1 MMEAVLS
8 NADHPEYGVATIPLP
23 IPRNQYDHCVSL
35 LEALEIGGASEADC
49 RLDSL
54 DSAWPVLN
62 RLVCTKV
69 NLDELD
75 YLAKRLDSF
84 TVGEFSQFQAM
95 AEKLN
100 LASMKDLINLTFC
113 CQQATVI
120 TDFTNLKEIGR
131 DHYMNIHGGCAS
143 MEELEQLDGAETAIL
158 LIEDNEG
165 TVTRYGVVYDN
176 GMQLSQLYDGKH
188 LPCYHYEA
196 DMTAV
201 GISTRWEPENS
212 RNVTWIYL
220 PASKGQIER
229 AMQRSGIADPKDMR
243 LFIADSSF
251 PEEVDVTAL
260 VDSDD
265 IHCLM
270 IGASGIGK
278 TAYFLYPNL
287 EYACASGMSW
297 LALDSKGDLARNYGA
312 IAKNCY
318 GYQNVAV
325 IDLRNPTRSDGN
337 NLLTLVNRYMDIARS
352 DPNNLAARAKAE
364 KYAKILSKTIVNPD
378 GDDSNRGQNAF
389 FYDAAE
395 GLLTSV
401 ILMLAEFLPP
411 DKDHP
416 QERRHIVSVFKLVQ
430 DLLEPSRVKGK
441 SHFQLLMAKLPPD
454 HKARWFAG
462 AALNSAEQAMA
473 SVMSTV
479 LSRLNAFLD
488 SELEQILCF
497 DSAIDAEKFASE
509 KSAIF
514 LILPEEDTTKNFM
527 AGLMIQN
534 LSRELFAVADE
545 NGGKLKNRVV
555 LFCDEFGTMPPFD
568 ILPLFSAGRSRR
580 LTLVPIIQ
588 SLAQLEKNYGKEG
601 CEIIQDNCQDTIFGG
616 FAPNSQTAEVLSKAL
631 GSRTVLSG
639 SVSRG
644 KNDPSQSLQ
653 MMERA
658 LLTPDELKS
667 IPKGSFIVMKTGT
680 HPMRTRLQ
688 LFLNWG
694 ITFGEPY
701 VVPERANRAV
711 AYANRVD
718 LDRNLPQLSEP
729 EEMDESRGYAVSS
742 RGGIAHAP
750 AQERAV
756 KRGKQMKTFGEE
768 ER

>member
-1 MMEAVLS
+1 ML
-8 NADHPEYGVATIPLP
+8 NASIWILIAAGAAMFLV
-23 IPRNQYDHCVSL
+23 
-35 LEALEIGGASEADC
+35 IGGLSMMSHHYTLGNIKS
-49 RLDSL
+49 R
-54 DSAWPVLN
+54 
-62 RLVCTKV
+62 
-69 NLDELD
+69 
-75 YLAKRLDSF
+75 
-84 TVGEFSQFQAM
+84 TVGDGQHGTARW
-95 AEKLN
+95 
-100 LASMKDLINLTFC
+100 
-113 CQQATVI
+113 AT
-120 TDFTNLKEIGR
+120 DKEIKQTYAHVPFKVREWRRGQ
-131 DHYMNIHGGCAS
+131 NLPTEQGLILGC
-143 MEELEQLDGAETAIL
+143 
-158 LIEDNEG
+158 
-165 TVTRYGVVYDN
+165 
-176 GMQLSQLYDGKH
+176 
-188 LPCYHYEA
+188 
-196 DMTAV
+196 
-201 GISTRWEPENS
+201 
-212 RNVTWIYL
+212 
-220 PASKGQIER
+220 KGQPQE
-229 AMQRSGIADPKDMR
+229 
-243 LFIADSSF
+243 L
-251 PEEVDVTAL
+251 TAL

-278 TAYFLYPNL
+278 TAFFLYPNL

-297 LALDSKGDLARNYGA
+297 LALDSKGDLARNYGT

-318 GYQNVAV
+318 GYNVSV

-337 NLLTLVNRYMDIARS
+337 NLLTLVNRYMDIARK
-352 DPNNLAARAKAE
+352 DPKNLAARAKAE
-364 KYAKILSKTIVNPD
+364 KYAKILAKTIVNPD

-411 DKDHP
+411 DKEHP

-430 DLLEPSRVKGK
+430 DLLEPSKVKGK
-441 SHFQLLMAKLPPD
+441 SHFQLLMGKLPPD

-488 SELEQILCF
+488 SELEQVLCF

-527 AGLMIQN
+527 AGLIIQN

-545 NGGKLKNRVV
+545 NDGKLQNRVV
-555 LFCDEFGTMPPFD
+555 LYCDEFGTMPPFD
-568 ILPLFSAGRSRR
+568 VLPLFSAGRSRR

-601 CEIIQDNCQDTIFGG
+601 SEIIQDNCQDTIFGG

-631 GSRTVLSG
+631 GNRTVLSG

-667 IPKGSFIVMKTGT
+667 IPKGNFIVQKTGQ
-680 HPMRTRLQ
+680 HPMRTRLR
-688 LFLNWG
+688 LFLEWG
-694 ITFGEPY
+694 ITFEEPY
-701 VVPERANRAV
+701 IVSERTDRAV
-711 AYANRVD
+711 AYANRED
-718 LDRNLPQLSEP
+718 LERNLPQSSKAE
-729 EEMDESRGYAVSS
+729 DTDVSGAYAVSK
-742 RGGIAHAP
+742 RGGMAHEP
-750 AQERAV
+750 AVEKPR
-756 KRGKQMKTFGEE
+756 RRGGKQMKTYGEE
-768 ER
+768 DL